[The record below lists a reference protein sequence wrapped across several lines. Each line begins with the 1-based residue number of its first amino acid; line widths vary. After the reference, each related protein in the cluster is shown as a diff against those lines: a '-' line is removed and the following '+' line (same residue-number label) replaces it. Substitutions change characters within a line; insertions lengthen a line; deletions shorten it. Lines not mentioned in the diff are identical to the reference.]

1 MGKIR
6 LADGSELDILFTSTD
21 QYCIAIQTR
30 NFDII
35 KDYVNAF
42 TRFNLSNANII
53 NEDNE
58 VVLTLRHKY
67 VTGFD
72 GTPLGDEDNDYM
84 ICFRLAD
91 IYSLEE
97 RITMLETENEQ
108 LRSSQEVQDE
118 AIVELASIITE

>member
-1 MGKIR
+1 MLLHG
-6 LADGSELDILFTSTD
+6 
-21 QYCIAIQTR
+21 
-30 NFDII
+30 
-35 KDYVNAF
+35 
-42 TRFNLSNANII
+42 FNLSNANII

-91 IYSLEE
+91 VYSLEE

-108 LRSSQEVQDE
+108 LRSSQEVQVE
-118 AIVELASIITE
+118 AIIELASIITEYEVCVWQNYTQNELKTVR

>member
-42 TRFNLSNANII
+42 TRFQSFKC
-53 NEDNE
+53 
-58 VVLTLRHKY
+58 KY
-67 VTGFD
+67 
-72 GTPLGDEDNDYM
+72 Y
-84 ICFRLAD
+84 
-91 IYSLEE
+91 
-97 RITMLETENEQ
+97 
-108 LRSSQEVQDE
+108 
-118 AIVELASIITE
+118 